1 MNDTEKIV
9 SEFEKAYK
17 TLGLS
22 QGISHRDYLRMFCA
36 FAEGWKAKPVNKIGR
51 PKGKAAPKSK
61 KAKES

>member
-1 MNDTEKIV
+1 MNDYDKILAA
-9 SEFEKAYK
+9 FENAYGPMDNFYSPK
-17 TLGLS
+17 EYMRL
-22 QGISHRDYLRMFCA
+22 FNA